1 MHRSR
6 NRAPMAIRGVT
17 VEWQAEMNTTPLID
31 VLLVLLVM
39 LILTMPMS
47 THLTTLETP
56 RAGPDATATPQAV
69 QLDIDFDGRLWW
81 NGTAVESVDALQPRF
96 AALVAAPGAQAPVRV
111 HADRRARYEL
121 VVQVLATAQRH
132 RVTRLGLTPL
142 PD

>member
-6 NRAPMAIRGVT
+6 NRTPMAIRGPAVDC
-17 VEWQAEMNTTPLID
+17 QAEMNTTPLID

-47 THLTTLETP
+47 THLTTLQTP
-56 RAGPDATATPQAV
+56 PAGPAATATPQAV

-81 NGTAVESVDALQPRF
+81 NGTAVESVEALQPLF
-96 AALVAAPGAQAPVRV
+96 AALVAAPGEQAPVRI
-111 HADRRARYEL
+111 HADRRARYER
-121 VVQVLATAQRH
+121 VVQVLAAAQRQH
-132 RVTRLGLTPL
+132 VTRVGLTPL